1 MLTNWSIANYYY
13 KVTRHFIECHAKA
26 GKLDLELKNE
36 RGKIMEIAER
46 DKMTKE
52 EEKTLSNE
60 LSNLLNRYSRENDS
74 NTPDFI
80 LANYMM
86 MCLRAGEYLVNMRE
100 QWKNK

>member
-1 MLTNWSIANYYY
+1 MSIKDQDYTISQV
-13 KVTRHFIECHAKA
+13 KVKYTIPKEFHDRK
-26 GKLDLELKNE
+26 
-36 RGKIMEIAER
+36 IAEQA
-46 DKMTKE
+46 KMTKE
-52 EEKTLSNE
+52 EGKTLSNE

-100 QWKNK
+100 QWSKH

>member
-1 MLTNWSIANYYY
+1 MKDKITGAIP
-13 KVTRHFIECHAKA
+13 KVMPTKEKYTIPKEFHDK
-26 GKLDLELKNE
+26 
-36 RGKIMEIAER
+36 KISEQV
-46 DKMTKE
+46 KMTKE